1 MRILHV
7 DTGRTMQG
15 GQWQA
20 LYLLRGLRDRGYE
33 VPLVARGELAGR
45 AAAEGF
51 TVNPPNPY
59 RDCDLVHAHDARAH
73 TAAVL
78 RANVPVVVSRRV
90 AFPVQ
95 TGWLSRWKYSR
106 AAHYI
111 AISGYVRR
119 ILLSAGIKP
128 ETISVVY
135 DGVPVGEYRE
145 PAAGGPVIGIL
156 KDPLRDVLLEAA
168 LSAGVEVVD
177 ASGLAAELKRA
188 SALAYVTAMQGLG
201 SAAIA
206 ALAAGVPV
214 IASRAGGLTEVVEH
228 ERTGLLVDNDVASVA
243 AALRRVTRDRDLALA
258 LSREGWESAR
268 RRFSDMSM
276 VQGTVEVYERLLG

>member
-20 LYLLRGLRDRGYE
+20 LYLLRGLRDRGHH
-33 VPLVARGELAGR
+33 VPLLARGELCHR

-51 TVNPPNPY
+51 AVNPPNPY
-59 RDCDLVHAHDARAH
+59 KDCDLVHAHDARAH

-78 RANVPVVVSRRV
+78 RAQVPVVVSRRV
-90 AFPVQ
+90 GFPIQ
-95 TGWLSRWKYSR
+95 TGWLSRWKYAR
-106 AAHYI
+106 ASHYI
-111 AISGYVRR
+111 AISSYVRGT
-119 ILLSAGIKP
+119 LLDAAIKP

-156 KDPLRDVLLEAA
+156 KDPLRELLIEAA
-168 LSAGVEVVD
+168 RMAGVEVVGAAD
-177 ASGLAAELKRA
+177 LAAALQRA

-214 IASRAGGLTEVVEH
+214 MASRAGGLPEVVEH
-228 ERTGLLVDNDVASVA
+228 ERTGLLVENDVASIA
-243 AALRRVTRDRDLALA
+243 AALKRLTADRELALA
-258 LSREGWESAR
+258 LSRRGWESAR
-268 RRFSDMSM
+268 SRFSDTAM
-276 VQGTVEVYERLLG
+276 VEATEKVYERLLG